1 MTCPCIVQ
9 NSVPV
14 CLAVIPHR
22 FYMKKRTVWV
32 VECDKFETVLKCLLS
47 GDPTIH
53 CVSKKNGGGLGK
65 FMQTHFWSTSFP
77 GLFPLNLGSI
87 GKALGTRLTFDSLR
101 ADTLNLVSTLYA
113 IRGPA
118 APQVNFSA
126 YNEGAR
132 PQTTTLTSYQTFQ
145 NLCGKFSHS
154 KAILFFSFSL
164 YINVEKVCKSKTTL
178 MSLNWET
185 AFKQEITEIIRWRHR

>member
-9 NSVPV
+9 DRN

-65 FMQTHFWSTSFP
+65 FMQTP
-77 GLFPLNLGSI
+77 
-87 GKALGTRLTFDSLR
+87 AFDSLR

-118 APQVNFSA
+118 APQANFSA

-132 PQTTTLTSYQTFQ
+132 PQTTTLTSYHSFQ
-145 NLCGKFSHS
+145 NLCAKFSHS

>member
-1 MTCPCIVQ
+1 MINLKQSWNVCFQAIPQYIAYPRKTEGDWG
-9 NSVPV
+9 NS
-14 CLAVIPHR
+14 CKH
-22 FYMKKRTVWV
+22 
-32 VECDKFETVLKCLLS
+32 
-47 GDPTIH
+47 
-53 CVSKKNGGGLGK
+53 
-65 FMQTHFWSTSFP
+65 
-77 GLFPLNLGSI
+77 
-87 GKALGTRLTFDSLR
+87 TFHSLR

-118 APQVNFSA
+118 APQANFSA

-132 PQTTTLTSYQTFQ
+132 PQTTTLTSYHSFQ
-145 NLCGKFSHS
+145 NLCAKFSHS

-185 AFKQEITEIIRWRHR
+185 AFSTRSVCLQARDYRDYKMEAPLVNHSGHLMIPFQRLLWKHFIKPMPLFIQ

>member
-1 MTCPCIVQ
+1 M
-9 NSVPV
+9 
-14 CLAVIPHR
+14 
-22 FYMKKRTVWV
+22 
-32 VECDKFETVLKCLLS
+32 ECDKFETVLKCLLS

-53 CVSKKNGGGLGK
+53 CVSKKIEGDWGNSCK
-65 FMQTHFWSTSFP
+65 H
-77 GLFPLNLGSI
+77 
-87 GKALGTRLTFDSLR
+87 TFDSLR
-101 ADTLNLVSTLYA
+101 ADTLNLVATLYA

-118 APQVNFSA
+118 APQANFSA

-132 PQTTTLTSYQTFQ
+132 PQTTTLTSYHSFQ
-145 NLCGKFSHS
+145 NLCAKFSHS